1 MFTKPVRNVLEC
13 NSLIRILIEI
23 FQFMLALVIYDN
35 VLIMINP
42 GILNAVTIFYIKML
56 SESLFEN
63 NITEKWTV
71 YFEVCLAQYVLY

>member
-13 NSLIRILIEI
+13 NSLIIILIEI
-23 FQFMLALVIYDN
+23 CQFMLALVIYDN

-63 NITEKWTV
+63 NITEK
-71 YFEVCLAQYVLY
+71 